1 MSLTVVISP
10 MFSGKTT
17 HIINE
22 VSILSSLNFKSI
34 IFSHTIDN
42 RSLDVLSC
50 HNKNMNLEVKHNL
63 IYQKKTDNLYIENV
77 DGFENIFVDEF
88 QFFSNNNTLSTII
101 NWVDKGKNVTVA
113 GLKGDY
119 LNKPFG
125 FMLDIIPHADNIIVK
140 HSFCVLCAKLKGIKS
155 QAPFS
160 KRINSDYNQILVGE
174 NEYIPVCRKHYK
186 D

>member
-34 IFSHTIDN
+34 VFNHSIDT
-42 RSLDVLSC
+42 RCQTVLSC
-50 HNKNMNLEVKHNL
+50 HNKQLTLDGSNL
-63 IYQKKTDNLYIENV
+63 KKTNNLSGENV
-77 DGFENIFVDEF
+77 DEYDYIFIDEF
-88 QFFSNNNTLSTII
+88 QFFTEPNTIQTIL

-113 GLKGDY
+113 GLKGDF
-119 LNKPFG
+119 LNRPFG
-125 FMLDIIPHADNIIVK
+125 FMMEIIPHADNIIVK
-140 HSFCVLCAKLKGIKS
+140 HSFCVLCAREGVKN

-160 KRINSDYNQILVGE
+160 KRITDSNKQILVGE
-174 NEYIPVCRKHYK
+174 GNEYIPVCRKHYK
-186 D
+186 